1 MAGPEREA
9 TPFIIE
15 REATRSYG
23 PGSNPFVT
31 LDVSQATGTDA
42 GKGALMAKP
51 TPRDKTLE
59 DSFPASDPPANSGIT
74 GAGAP
79 HRASRD
85 RSIDERPTGTPN
97 SDRHATET
105 AHQWENEKQPRA
117 KR

>member
-1 MAGPEREA
+1 MAAPEREA
-9 TPFIIE
+9 TPRHTAE
-15 REATRSYG
+15 
-23 PGSNPFVT
+23 SNPSIT
-31 LDVSQATGTDA
+31 WDVSQPTGTDA
-42 GKGALMAKP
+42 GKGTAMAKHP
-51 TPRDKTLE
+51 EHRRDKTLE

-74 GAGAP
+74 GAGTP

-105 AHQWENEKQPRA
+105 AHQWENEDQPRA